1 MIAAP
6 DCNTCLHKQGR
17 LTCSRPVGSAWNPA
31 TSQRRSRLN
40 VDCGVERS
48 TQRTF
53 GRRRRCGP
61 EGWFWEPREILGK
74 RGTVIIDEAARFTT
88 AQHDTVGDSDGDDGA

>member
-40 VDCGVERS
+40 IDCGVERS

-61 EGWFWEPREILGK
+61 EGWFWEPRA
-74 RGTVIIDEAARFTT
+74 VIDAAIGSS
-88 AQHDTVGDSDGDDGA
+88 AEHDTVGDSDGDDGA